1 MRARREANR
10 ASDRNESNLGST
22 FAQTSQLDLSRNAL
36 SKYFIASSLLPMLV
50 YTSAIQHDG
59 TYCSVPLVKSLSS
72 SFFDLFDGFLEHA
85 FLQVRAP
92 EPEPCWDEGG
102 V

>member
-50 YTSAIQHDG
+50 YTSAIQYDG

-72 SFFDLFDGFLEHA
+72 SFFASAIRPGRGKCLRESGKRDGSL
-85 FLQVRAP
+85 VR
-92 EPEPCWDEGG
+92 
-102 V
+102 